1 MTIVGKLQRL
11 GNVILALLMILGGI
25 ALLFDPK
32 NALLL
37 VAIVLGL
44 SLVVYGL
51 RLLVYYATMARH
63 MVGGLS
69 ILIIAVIAIDLGSLA
84 LAFYDQPRVSIIMY
98 LVGYN
103 AFTGIVAVARAIE
116 SRLFESRWKLTLAH
130 GLVNIALAVL
140 CIVFIGSDQ
149 VVIAIFCIGL
159 FYNACVRLVSA
170 LRPTEIVYIQ

>member
-1 MTIVGKLQRL
+1 
-11 GNVILALLMILGGI
+11 MILGGV
-25 ALLFDPK
+25 
-32 NALLL
+32 ALLL
-37 VAIVLGL
+37 EPHDALLIVAMGLGL
-44 SLVVYGL
+44 YLVVYGV
-51 RLLVYYATMARH
+51 RSLLYFATMARH

-69 ILIIAVIAIDLGSLA
+69 ILIVAVIAIDLGSLA
-84 LAFYDQPRVSIIMY
+84 LAFSDQPRVSIVMY

-103 AFTGIVAVARAIE
+103 VYTGIVTVARAIE
-116 SRLFESRWKLTLAH
+116 SRMFESSWLLTLGH

-149 VVIAIFCIGL
+149 IVIAIFCFGL